1 MSLVYDSLARWSMA
15 WGLLIH
21 LGLEKQPEF
30 VVKGDI
36 YNSNF
41 STLRMLSTTAILV
54 Q

>member
-1 MSLVYDSLARWSMA
+1 MILWPGGPWLG
-15 WGLLIH
+15 GLLVH
-21 LGLEKQPEF
+21 LDLEKQPEF

-41 STLRMLSTTAILV
+41 STLTMLSTKAILV